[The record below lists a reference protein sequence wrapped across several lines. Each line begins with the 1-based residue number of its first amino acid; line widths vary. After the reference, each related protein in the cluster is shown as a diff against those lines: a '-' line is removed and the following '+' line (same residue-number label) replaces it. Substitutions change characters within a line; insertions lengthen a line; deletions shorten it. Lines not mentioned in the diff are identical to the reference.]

1 MAATIK
7 DVVVA
12 GVFGIGS
19 TVDAFLIA
27 FLLPTFIATIVG
39 NSFNAALVPTYIEV
53 REQAGQDAAHR
64 LFSGT
69 VLLSTLLLI
78 IVTLVLA
85 FLAPY
90 LLPLLAPG
98 FSHENLELTERL
110 FYMLLPIVPMSGLA
124 MNWSSILNAGEQFG
138 VAAFTPIAV
147 PLATVLVLL
156 ASSPTLGVSALAVG
170 SLLGFLLQLLLLG
183 WALRRKGIDLW
194 PRWCGLTVELR
205 RVMNQYLPVVAGA
218 MLMNSTIVVDQAV
231 ASTAGP
237 GGIAALGYGNKLAL
251 FMSGISTMALGTAI
265 LPYLSE
271 MTATSDWAKVRHTLA
286 LYAKLVLIVA
296 TPVTIMLVVL
306 SEPIVRIL
314 FEHGAFT
321 SKDTSLVAEV
331 QSLYLLQ
338 IPFTNVSILLVRF
351 ISSLKANHI
360 IMWGTA
366 ISCVVNAVL
375 DYILLQLM
383 GIPGIALST
392 SIVYLI
398 NFCFLFVMVL
408 RRLKGK

>member
-1 MAATIK
+1 
-7 DVVVA
+7 
-12 GVFGIGS
+12 
-19 TVDAFLIA
+19 
-27 FLLPTFIATIVG
+27 
-39 NSFNAALVPTYIEV
+39 
-53 REQAGQDAAHR
+53 
-64 LFSGT
+64 
-69 VLLSTLLLI
+69 
-78 IVTLVLA
+78 
-85 FLAPY
+85 
-90 LLPLLAPG
+90 
-98 FSHENLELTERL
+98 
-110 FYMLLPIVPMSGLA
+110 
-124 MNWSSILNAGEQFG
+124 
-138 VAAFTPIAV
+138 
-147 PLATVLVLL
+147 
-156 ASSPTLGVSALAVG
+156 
-170 SLLGFLLQLLLLG
+170 
-183 WALRRKGIDLW
+183 
-194 PRWCGLTVELR
+194 
-205 RVMNQYLPVVAGA
+205 MNQYLPVVAGA